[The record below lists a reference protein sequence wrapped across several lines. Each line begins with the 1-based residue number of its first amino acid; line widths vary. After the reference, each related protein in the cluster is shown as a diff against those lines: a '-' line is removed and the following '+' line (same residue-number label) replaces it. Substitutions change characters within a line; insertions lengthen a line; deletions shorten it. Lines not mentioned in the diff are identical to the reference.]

1 MAFAR
6 RFIFLG
12 LIALFGSAASCAPGK
27 PGGAA
32 IETLTIETATGARKF
47 QVEIADTDEE
57 RRIGLMHRT
66 QMAENAGM
74 LFDFR
79 HDVSEHSMW
88 MKNTLI
94 PLDMAFIAADG
105 RIARIAADTTPM
117 SLVSIS
123 SGEPVAAV
131 LEVNAGRFAA
141 LGVKEGDYVRHSFFR
156 DQ

>member
-1 MAFAR
+1 MAVAR
-6 RFIFLG
+6 RFILLALF
-12 LIALFGSAASCAPGK
+12 ALFGSAASCAPGI
-27 PGGAA
+27 PGNASG
-32 IETLTIETATGARKF
+32 ETLTIKSATGAHEF
-47 QVEIADTDEE
+47 LVEIADTDEE

-66 QMAENAGM
+66 SMPENAGM

-79 HDVSEHSMW
+79 HDISEHSMW

-117 SLVSIS
+117 SLASIT

-141 LGVKEGDYVRHSFFR
+141 LGVKEGDYVRHPIFG